1 MKKLNKKESLERQQW
16 FENWLSTI
24 DKRISSWKD
33 TLEDDLKKELDKSP
47 ESLKI
52 LEKYLLETFQK
63 PSQTRDQANADLVDT
78 ISTYIG
84 QVFIENM
91 PDNHIWEVELVKTG
105 DPSEY
110 YFYPYLKRENPFIG
124 FNPYYDLIPFAVNK
138 KQGGIIIDFYNKQ
151 LDFYKKEKGDLKPSK
166 VIPGKGGFSY
176 QYFILVKDESF
187 ELNEIEQ
194 ALKAYYSKKG
204 SEDRV
209 YFHNERH
216 LFVNMG
222 DNYYFHFQLDTSQ
235 GVLQESKEIAENY
248 EGEKDRAVIASCK
261 SRVEFWG
268 DEDPR
273 GDYINDHMNLLEQ
286 LLQNDKLLIFDFR
299 NGVFF
304 DEF

>member
-47 ESLKI
+47 ESLKN
-52 LEKYLLETFQK
+52 LEKYLLVTFQK
-63 PSQTRDQANADLVDT
+63 PSQTRDQVNADLVDA
-78 ISTYIG
+78 ISTYLG
-84 QVFIENM
+84 QVFIESM

-138 KQGGIIIDFYNKQ
+138 KEGSTIIDFYNKQ
-151 LDFYKKEKGDLKPSK
+151 LDFYEKEKEDFKPTK
-166 VIPGKGGFSY
+166 VPPGRGGFSY
-176 QYFILVKDESF
+176 QYFILVKNESF
-187 ELNEIEQ
+187 DLKEVEQ
-194 ALKAYYSKKG
+194 AIKTYYVKKAANN
-204 SEDRV
+204 V
-209 YFHNERH
+209 HFHNEQH
-216 LFVNMG
+216 LLVNTG
-222 DNYYFHFQLDTSQ
+222 DNYYFHFQLDTSE

-248 EGEKDRAVIASCK
+248 TGSKDKTVIASCK

-268 DEDPR
+268 DEDTN
-273 GDYINDHMNLLEQ
+273 GDYINDHMYLLEQ
-286 LLQNDKLLIFDFR
+286 LMQNDKLLIFDFR

-304 DEF
+304 DEV